1 MCRAN
6 SYSAPGSSLCV
17 ATPWQLGNFGETCS
31 SVCNQQQLHCAT
43 DRALIQSFNSANQF
57 ETRGI
62 NCDVVYDSTSTG
74 APMVVYEGDENKYC
88 YSQSGSQFDCNKSV
102 KNNEKR
108 ICYCS
113 EAAATVP
120 VSNSPSTSPPLDS
133 SPPPPAPATPTPT
146 TVTPT
151 PAPTTPTPTTAT
163 PPAPVT
169 TVNGWRMGNFGESCT
184 TVCSTHQLLCSSQF
198 EENIQFQD
206 EYFQILGVNCYE
218 GKVYEALLSIA
229 PIAENY
235 YGINYCY
242 KSPTNVR
249 FNCDGAARFDQ
260 RRSCH
265 CYLPPTPAPATSTPA
280 PATTTFAPATSTPA
294 PPPSTPTFCGAGKYS
309 ADASTVCT
317 DCAAGKF
324 SAAVG
329 ATAASTCAECA
340 AGKYSAA
347 AAWTC
352 VLPAQVNTENVVAI
366 ACLEKQSGVIKP
378 GVCSCIPSTGQSS
391 GTFTSGDGVVVYMNE
406 RIETKKYLNGVECTW
421 LISSPNEIRLSFTSF
436 LTSKDLDFVT
446 ISSCT
451 SSSCGNKTVLARL
464 SGGPISSGQFTFS
477 NARFTSSTGY
487 LQVLFTSDGSGT
499 QEGFIATWNTSL
511 CTKPLHSAYISSEL
525 SWAADNCSWTCDD
538 GYWRSGASCTSCTT
552 SGCPAGEYRGA
563 CGTES
568 DAACVVC
575 DESKLPKYSHFIS
588 SADVHA
594 CAWACNVGYN
604 IMGHVVC
611 KSSVEPSINIT
622 TLPSKHLM
630 EWDTT
635 SVISVTLIVSFL
647 PDADVVVRV
656 SVSDQITLTGPSEI
670 TFTPLSWNVGQNI
683 TVMARNDW
691 LREDNHSG
699 FVTMAVSSVDDRFD
713 GITVHPWTVMIQDN
727 DCKALKT
734 PTAKAFFASCPASLS
749 HKSLY
754 SKLH

>member
-1 MCRAN
+1 M
-6 SYSAPGSSLCV
+6 L
-17 ATPWQLGNFGETCS
+17 
-31 SVCNQQQLHCAT
+31 
-43 DRALIQSFNSANQF
+43 
-57 ETRGI
+57 
-62 NCDVVYDSTSTG
+62 
-74 APMVVYEGDENKYC
+74 
-88 YSQSGSQFDCNKSV
+88 
-102 KNNEKR
+102 
-108 ICYCS
+108 
-113 EAAATVP
+113 
-120 VSNSPSTSPPLDS
+120 
-133 SPPPPAPATPTPT
+133 PAP
-146 TVTPT
+146 
-151 PAPTTPTPTTAT
+151 
-163 PPAPVT
+163 
-169 TVNGWRMGNFGESCT
+169 
-184 TVCSTHQLLCSSQF
+184 
-198 EENIQFQD
+198 
-206 EYFQILGVNCYE
+206 
-218 GKVYEALLSIA
+218 
-229 PIAENY
+229 
-235 YGINYCY
+235 
-242 KSPTNVR
+242 
-249 FNCDGAARFDQ
+249 
-260 RRSCH
+260 
-265 CYLPPTPAPATSTPA
+265 
-280 PATTTFAPATSTPA
+280 
-294 PPPSTPTFCGAGKYS
+294 
-309 ADASTVCT
+309 
-317 DCAAGKF
+317 
-324 SAAVG
+324 
-329 ATAASTCAECA
+329 
-340 AGKYSAA
+340 
-347 AAWTC
+347 
-352 VLPAQVNTENVVAI
+352 VNTENVVAI

-552 SGCPAGEYRGA
+552 SGCLAGEYRGA

-588 SADVHA
+588 SADA

-604 IMGHVVC
+604 IMGHVAC

-622 TLPSKHLM
+622 TLSSKHLM

-635 SVISVTLIVSFL
+635 SVISVTLMVSFL

-691 LREDNHSG
+691 LREGNHSG

-734 PTAKAFFASCPASLS
+734 HTQGQLVPDCENEYADLMVFSSTGVFDDCYSCQLQCKLGFFQFMGLSNQPCTPWTQRTCPDEHFQRNGTHARDHECVRCSTCLGQNLTNMCTTYADTQCGSCGTLGPHQRWDSKTSGCLLVCESNYVMNMPTQECEFCPPHLRCAPGFSWGLPRANCTHCLPCPPKPLNAYWLQQDDRFDCMWECELGFVLELGLCVQQTLTTKPLSEIIKPLMITTCNAGYTLENFECKDCFETTQSVNLPEKSKLNQTWHWIAGCRWQCKILEGFSALRAENGGHWECELTTRRRLILEGADDSWISAASEITPQRRSWQAETTHRAQPASQYTLLTWALFVCAALPLFLL
-749 HKSLY
+749 KCILC
-754 SKLH
+754 LHCLRSCKKRH